1 MSGQPS
7 ARSSRPA
14 ASKSCRAFS
23 NHSWT
28 NRLRGGIVEDLA
40 IQHDASE
47 KRVAKGEPFLEF
59 SGCVDNRIDRIAATD
74 TGHRPVNVFRPFRMG
89 GPGGFDDQK
98 VQVVNP
104 FSPLLRRGAEQD
116 DPARPV
122 PATNRQYQ
130 PLHIPRPTR

>member
-40 IQHDASE
+40 IQHDAPE
-47 KRVAKGEPFLEF
+47 ERVAKGEPFLEF

-74 TGHRPVNVFRPFRMG
+74 TGHRPVDVLRSFRMG
-89 GPGGFDDQK
+89 GPCRLDNQEIE
-98 VQVVNP
+98 VVNP
-104 FSPLLRRGAEQD
+104 LPALLRRGAEQN
-116 DPARPV
+116 DPPRPV
-122 PATNRQYQ
+122 SA
-130 PLHIPRPTR
+130 